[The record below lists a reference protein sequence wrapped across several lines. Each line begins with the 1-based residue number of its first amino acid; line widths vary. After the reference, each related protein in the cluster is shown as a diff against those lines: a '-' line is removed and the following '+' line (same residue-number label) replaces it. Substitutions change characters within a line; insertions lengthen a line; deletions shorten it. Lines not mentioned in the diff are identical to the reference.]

1 MAARSEALYPQLLE
15 LPGVTI
21 EEFDPLLEEEIRTWR
36 QSFDW
41 DFRPSAELLRRFLQ
55 IRSLCGYALR
65 VDRKL
70 IAYAYHVCEGR
81 KGLIGDFY
89 LRREFAEPANEL
101 MLLGAIV
108 QGLMLAPGIQRIECQ
123 LLLMHVAGNQTLPF
137 QRFLK
142 RYDRYFMRVTGEAI
156 AALEPKNPSLRV
168 GFLP

>member
-15 LPGVTI
+15 LPSVTI

-108 QGLMLAPGIQRIECQ
+108 QGLMLAR
-123 LLLMHVAGNQTLPF
+123 HST
-137 QRFLK
+137 
-142 RYDRYFMRVTGEAI
+142 D
-156 AALEPKNPSLRV
+156 
-168 GFLP
+168 

>member
-1 MAARSEALYPQLLE
+1 MAARSEAPYPQLLE

-36 QSFDW
+36 QFFDW

-55 IRSLCGYALR
+55 IRSLNGYALR
-65 VDRKL
+65 ADRRL
-70 IAYAYHVCEGR
+70 IGYAYHVCEGR

-89 LRREFAEPANEL
+89 LLREFAEPPHEL

-108 QGLMLAPGIQRIECQ
+108 QGLMLTPGIQRIECQ

-137 QRFLK
+137 QL
-142 RYDRYFMRVTGEAI
+142 T
-156 AALEPKNPSLRV
+156 
-168 GFLP
+168 